1 MIIGWIFLYKEY
13 FIPSLFAII
22 DRFSCTEDVAALVLA
37 IGTLLPVLIHEV
49 LGALMAYQEA
59 YQKYDFGKIVGSIN
73 FNLLIYLAV
82 AGIYVNLYV
91 YRVFRPDLIYFE
103 DLAGQLKT
111 TFWSKC
117 SYLCIPELWAFV
129 FHQSVSKKVT

>member
-49 LGALMAYQEA
+49 LGATMAYQEA
-59 YQKYDFGKIVGSIN
+59 YHKYDFGKIVGSIN

-82 AGIYVNLYV
+82 AGIYVTYTYV
-91 YRVFRPDLIYFE
+91 YVKSLNSQDKLFFNNIAFLRVCR
-103 DLAGQLKT
+103 
-111 TFWSKC
+111 
-117 SYLCIPELWAFV
+117 
-129 FHQSVSKKVT
+129 

>member
-22 DRFSCTEDVAALVLA
+22 DRFSCTEDVAGGIVLA

-49 LGALMAYQEA
+49 IGSCLAYQEA

-82 AGIYVNLYV
+82 AGIYV
-91 YRVFRPDLIYFE
+91 
-103 DLAGQLKT
+103 
-111 TFWSKC
+111 
-117 SYLCIPELWAFV
+117 YLC
-129 FHQSVSKKVT
+129 KKFEFSR

>member
-111 TFWSKC
+111 TFWSK
-117 SYLCIPELWAFV
+117 
-129 FHQSVSKKVT
+129 

>member
-49 LGALMAYQEA
+49 VGCCLAYQEA
-59 YQKYDFGKIVGSIN
+59 YQKYNFGKIVGSIN

-82 AGIYVNLYV
+82 AGIYVKYLYV
-91 YRVFRPDLIYFE
+91 YVRSLNSQDKLFFNNIALLRVCR
-103 DLAGQLKT
+103 
-111 TFWSKC
+111 
-117 SYLCIPELWAFV
+117 
-129 FHQSVSKKVT
+129 

>member
-22 DRFSCTEDVAALVLA
+22 DRFSCTEDVAGGIVLA

-49 LGALMAYQEA
+49 VGCCLAYQEA

-82 AGIYVNLYV
+82 AGIYVTPMLPIIMYV
-91 YRVFRPDLIYFE
+91 YVRSLNSQDKLFFNNIALLRVC
-103 DLAGQLKT
+103 
-111 TFWSKC
+111 W
-117 SYLCIPELWAFV
+117 
-129 FHQSVSKKVT
+129 

>member
-22 DRFSCTEDVAALVLA
+22 DRFSCTEDVAGGIVLA

-91 YRVFRPDLIYFE
+91 YVRSLNSQDKLFFNNIALLRVCR
-103 DLAGQLKT
+103 
-111 TFWSKC
+111 
-117 SYLCIPELWAFV
+117 
-129 FHQSVSKKVT
+129 